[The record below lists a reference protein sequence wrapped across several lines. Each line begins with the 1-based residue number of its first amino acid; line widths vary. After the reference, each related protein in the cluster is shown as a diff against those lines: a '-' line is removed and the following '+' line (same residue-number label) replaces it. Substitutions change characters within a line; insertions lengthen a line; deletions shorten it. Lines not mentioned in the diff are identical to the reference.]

1 MARVSVF
8 GLGYVGCVTAACFAR
23 LGNSVVGLDINPA
36 KLDSINAGR
45 SPIVEAEMDQ
55 IIAEARAAGRL
66 QAGGSVEAA
75 LQESGLSFICV
86 ATPSERNGRL
96 NLHSIRQVCQ
106 QIGAALRDKTTFHT
120 IVIRSTVLPGT
131 IQSVVIPTLEAESGK
146 KEGHEFAVCMNPEFM
161 REGTAVNDFF
171 HPPFTIVGAE
181 RAADAQRVLGLYA
194 DIPGE
199 VFSTPVAVA
208 EMVKYTCNAYHA
220 LKISFANEIGAFCE
234 QVGVDPYQVMQI
246 FAADKKLNISAA
258 YLSPGFAFGGSCLPK
273 DLRSLNYKAKEL
285 DLRLLL
291 LDAIMPSNAEHIE
304 RALHTVLQTGKRKI
318 GMLGLSFKA
327 GTDDLRESPAVQLIK
342 RLIGEGCEIK
352 IWDDNVSLGR
362 LMGSNRQFIEE
373 VIPHIGTLLCGD
385 LGEVIG
391 SAEVVVRGT
400 KALER
405 ASVAGMLRPEQDFI
419 DLVEGSPL
427 SQEAGI

>member
-1 MARVSVF
+1 M
-8 GLGYVGCVTAACFAR
+8 
-23 LGNSVVGLDINPA
+23 GNSVIGLDIAPA
-36 KLDSINAGR
+36 KLEAINAGR

-55 IIAEARAAGRL
+55 LISGARAAGTLR
-66 QAGGSVEAA
+66 ASGDVDEA
-75 LQESGLSFICV
+75 LQQSDLSFVCV
-86 ATPSERNGRL
+86 ATPSERNGSL
-96 NLHSIRQVCQ
+96 NLQSIRQVCRQ
-106 QIGAALRDKTTFHT
+106 MGAALRKKPSFHT

-131 IQSVVIPTLEAESGK
+131 IETVVIPTLETESGK
-146 KEGHEFAVCMNPEFM
+146 KEGEDFAACMNPEFM
-161 REGTAVNDFF
+161 REGTAVKDFF
-171 HPPFTIVGAE
+171 HPPFSIVGAK
-181 RAADAQRVLGLYA
+181 RPADAQRVLQLYA
-194 DIPGE
+194 EIPGE
-199 VFSTPVAVA
+199 VFSTPLAVA

-220 LKISFANEIGAFCE
+220 LKISFANEIGAFCD
-234 QVGVDPYQVMQI
+234 QVGVDSSQVMKI
-246 FAADKKLNISAA
+246 FAADKKLNISSA

-352 IWDDNVSLGR
+352 IWDDNVTLGR

-373 VIPHIGTLLCGD
+373 VIPHIGSLLCGD
-385 LGEVIG
+385 MREVIDP
-391 SAEVVVRGT
+391 SEVIVLGT
-400 KALER
+400 KAVER
-405 ASVAGMLRPEQDFI
+405 ASIAGLLRPEQVLV
-419 DLVEGSPL
+419 DLVG
-427 SQEAGI
+427 AK